1 MGFQLSLAGL
11 RPKERAVL
19 LTGTGFVVAGIVVR
33 LARRRRI
40 VAPDVLCGDDDSSLA
55 IAVRAMAT
63 MRGFSPHAAM
73 LCGGL
78 VSTAW
83 LGLRMPF
90 STGGLRGGHHVETV
104 DLPDGAAVTLS
115 WWRAKRRA
123 GAPIALVLPGM
134 GNSSE
139 TGFVRRL
146 LNELDAA
153 GLDATALD
161 YRGCG
166 TAAGLG
172 LLTSLHSAKSW
183 TDVEAVLKHL
193 EVTEPNSTVYIVG
206 HSLGGCLALSVLG
219 RSCPANV
226 GAACIISAPTDFVA
240 GMKRINGTGP
250 GSRLV
255 SFLLTLPTKFM
266 LFSSASLRRQLSKR
280 GVDVRGALWAT
291 SLKQV
296 EEATV
301 CKLEGYA
308 TQREYYDENNPLH
321 HMRNIRVPTLLLHA
335 EDDCVVLAPDL
346 ATMAG
351 NPNLVCALVP
361 VGGHLTFLE
370 RDGACWAERVAV
382 EFLALSAGHDASP
395 RHSVEPTTPRLQRGS
410 SLRGQIIGF

>member
-90 STGGLRGGHHVETV
+90 STVRTDDCATSLERHRAG
-104 DLPDGAAVTLS
+104 

-296 EEATV
+296 EEA
-301 CKLEGYA
+301 
-308 TQREYYDENNPLH
+308 
-321 HMRNIRVPTLLLHA
+321 
-335 EDDCVVLAPDL
+335 
-346 ATMAG
+346 
-351 NPNLVCALVP
+351 
-361 VGGHLTFLE
+361 
-370 RDGACWAERVAV
+370 
-382 EFLALSAGHDASP
+382 
-395 RHSVEPTTPRLQRGS
+395 
-410 SLRGQIIGF
+410 